1 MIGIFTMDAAIFLK
15 GFLAGVIISAP
26 IGPVGALCIQRTMN
40 NGRISGILSGFGA
53 ATGDSIFAIIAVFGL
68 TYISSLLTEK
78 EAWFKIVGGIILLY
92 FGLRVY
98 LSKPG
103 VCSNEENRINHFGT
117 FGTAFLLTISNPLV
131 ILSIIAVFAV
141 LGIVPPSTNYSSTA
155 FLILGVFSGAIF
167 LWIITCHIL
176 ANYRSRLSES
186 GISLINKITGLF
198 ILACSGYA
206 FLSLIIM

>member
-1 MIGIFTMDAAIFLK
+1 
-15 GFLAGVIISAP
+15 
-26 IGPVGALCIQRTMN
+26 MN

-141 LGIVPPSTNYSSTA
+141 LGIVTPSTNYSSTA
-155 FLILGVFSGAIF
+155 LLILGVFSGAIF
-167 LWIITCHIL
+167 LWIITCHML
-176 ANYRSRLSES
+176 ANYRSRLSER

-206 FLSLIIM
+206 FFSLIIM